1 MCGMAA
7 NKRCPHGRR
16 HKAICVECNPC
27 PHGKLKGNCAECNG
41 CPHGKRKHNCAECN
55 GCPYGKVKHKC
66 AECNT
71 CPHGKRK
78 HQCAACK
85 LARAE
90 QPVAPEIK
98 PDPEGKH
105 EPFFTIRGHIGLDG

>member
-1 MCGMAA
+1 MSARQGEAGCA
-7 NKRCPHGRR
+7 H
-16 HKAICVECNPC
+16 CNPC
-27 PHGKLKGNCAECNG
+27 PHGKLERFCADCNPYPHGKLKRNCANCNP
-41 CPHGKRKHNCAECN
+41 CPHGRLKGSCKDCI
-55 GCPYGKVKHKC
+55 G
-66 AECNT
+66 